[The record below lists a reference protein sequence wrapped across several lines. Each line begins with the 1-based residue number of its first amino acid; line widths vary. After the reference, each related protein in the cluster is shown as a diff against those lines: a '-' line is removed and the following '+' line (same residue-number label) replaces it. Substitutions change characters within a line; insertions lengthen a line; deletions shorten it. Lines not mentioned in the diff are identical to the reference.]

1 MNDKQL
7 QHNVQT
13 QLEWDPSVD
22 ASRIGVT
29 ARDGVVT
36 LSGTVLT
43 IAERQQAEKE
53 TKRVYGVKA
62 VANEIEVKVSDI
74 LQRNDTDIA
83 AAILDYFRWDS
94 TVPEGAIKVVV
105 SKGWVTLE
113 GVVDWQFQRESAESH
128 VRKLIGV
135 RGVTNAIA
143 LKQRASK
150 IDIQRKIEEAFERN
164 AELDARRVDVNA
176 HDGRVVLHGNVRSW
190 AERDQAQKAAWA
202 APGVIEVDNRITV
215 TP

>member
-83 AAILDYFRWDS
+83 AAILAYFRWDS

-164 AELDARRVDVNA
+164 AELDV
-176 HDGRVVLHGNVRSW
+176 SM
-190 AERDQAQKAAWA
+190 
-202 APGVIEVDNRITV
+202 
-215 TP
+215 